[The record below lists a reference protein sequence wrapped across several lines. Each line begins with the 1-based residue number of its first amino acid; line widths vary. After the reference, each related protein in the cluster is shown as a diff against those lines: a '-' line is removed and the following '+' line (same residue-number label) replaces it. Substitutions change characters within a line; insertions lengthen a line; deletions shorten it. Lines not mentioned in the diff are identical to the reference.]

1 MKKWKCYRKTDQHK
15 IESIFDEKGLK
26 VCDIHYYLNKE
37 SESNARLIS
46 CAPEMLEELQEAKQ
60 TISRLK
66 NSMMTH
72 PDCTNGSEFEDYV
85 NLAIEQEN
93 KIEQLIIKAT
103 TI

>member
-37 SESNARLIS
+37 SESNAKLIS
-46 CAPEMLEELQEAKQ
+46 CAPEMLEMISLLIERFEENDLSELHAVKRAKE
-60 TISRLK
+60 L
-66 NSMMTH
+66 
-72 PDCTNGSEFEDYV
+72 
-85 NLAIEQEN
+85 IE
-93 KIEQLIIKAT
+93 KAT